1 MAEIILFYFLAAVT
15 VLTAV
20 GVVMNENPLMSAL
33 YLVLSMLGIAG
44 LFFLLQ
50 APFIGAVQIMV
61 YAGAVMVLFVLVMML
76 IDINKDE
83 EKFSGGNIS
92 ALFKGLTVGVFAG
105 LLTSIILRTPMSTKI
120 LVAQQATEV
129 VDIARLLFTKYVLA
143 FELLGIMLLVIPVG
157 IVALTRIRGGTHE
170 R

>member
-1 MAEIILFYFLAAVT
+1 MTEIILFYLLAALT
-15 VLTAV
+15 VATGV

-33 YLVLSMLGIAG
+33 YLVLSMLGVAG
-44 LFFLLQ
+44 LFFTLN

-83 EKFSGGNIS
+83 EKFSGGNFS
-92 ALFKGLTVGVFAG
+92 ALFKGLAVGVFSG
-105 LLTSIILRTPMSTKI
+105 LLTSIILRTPSSSRLMVTDKT
-120 LVAQQATEV
+120 TEV
-129 VDIARLLFTKYVLA
+129 IDVARLLFTKYVLA
-143 FELLGIMLLVIPVG
+143 FELLGILLLVIPVG
-157 IVALTRIRGGTHE
+157 VVALSRIRGGTHE

>member
-1 MAEIILFYFLAAVT
+1 MAEIILFYFLAVVT
-15 VLTAV
+15 VMTAV
-20 GVVMNENPLMSAL
+20 GVVMNENPLLSAL
-33 YLVLSMLGIAG
+33 YLVLSMLGVAG
-44 LFFLLQ
+44 LFFLLK

-92 ALFKGLTVGVFAG
+92 ALFKGLTVGVFSG
-105 LLTSIILRTPMSTKI
+105 LLTSIILRTTPSTKAL
-120 LVAQQATEV
+120 LVQQTTEV
-129 VDIARLLFTKYVLA
+129 VNIARLLFTKYVLA